1 MPHIALLQVLFLDPL
16 EVTHPIRTTIIFC
29 CLTCDLVKVSRGR
42 ISSWKPS
49 AITLVPMYIYIYIYM
64 ITHTHFYVYIYKDVY
79 NYCYIYICI
88 YIYIYIYKYIYIY
101 IYMYIMYVNVLIFF
115 CLSPFIYIHEYV
127 QTYGTSADT
136 YPTPSTR
143 SLFFCSCRQHDC
155 ACDQSSFHLHL
166 GLLCLF
172 VRTLIY
178 SVLHIIVAQA
188 FLTWTLIPL
197 VCT

>member
-1 MPHIALLQVLFLDPL
+1 MEAFSHHISTNV
-16 EVTHPIRTTIIFC
+16 
-29 CLTCDLVKVSRGR
+29 
-42 ISSWKPS
+42 
-49 AITLVPMYIYIYIYM
+49 YIYIYIYLHDYTYTFLC
-64 ITHTHFYVYIYKDVY
+64 IYIYKDVY
-79 NYCYIYICI
+79 NYCYIYIYV

-101 IYMYIMYVNVLIFF
+101 MYIMYVNIIIFF
-115 CLSPFIYIHEYV
+115 CLSPFIYIHKYV

-155 ACDQSSFHLHL
+155 ACDQSSFHLHI

-178 SVLHIIVAQA
+178 SVLHIIFAQA

>member
-1 MPHIALLQVLFLDPL
+1 
-16 EVTHPIRTTIIFC
+16 
-29 CLTCDLVKVSRGR
+29 
-42 ISSWKPS
+42 
-49 AITLVPMYIYIYIYM
+49 M
-64 ITHTHFYVYIYKDVY
+64 ITHTYSYVYIYKDVY
-79 NYCYIYICI
+79 NYCYIYIYV
-88 YIYIYIYKYIYIY
+88 YIYIYIYKYIY

-188 FLTWTLIPL
+188 CLTWTLIPL